1 MSTPKQL
8 LAKFIQWFKNLHIT
22 RFEANEYPGG

>member
-8 LAKFIQWFKNLHIT
+8 LAKFIQWFKNLYAVPA
-22 RFEANEYPGG
+22 RVLERA